1 MKRLLTW
8 GFLCFGWCLLLA
20 RPVTAD
26 SLKLML
32 AGELKDSARAEL
44 LFELGIASV
53 DSDVQTV
60 LDCASQLKSLSERG
74 SHSRAE
80 MWSMNLISLYFRQLG
95 DPASSLYFAELAVQE
110 AEENGDL
117 ALISWA
123 ERQLAMAYVRAG
135 EPETARIYLESSLQK
150 VLVLGG
156 SIPSRT
162 FADFAQFS
170 LRTGDTLR
178 AEQLYLQAI
187 DTANVY
193 DPDANKYNLANL
205 GHLYKESGRINE
217 AIAVLNQSL
226 EILQKENNL
235 GGLTFVHAILGGC
248 YNDLGEHRRALYHH
262 LTSLQSARQQRSFNT
277 TRLATYDVSQDYRY
291 LQQYDS
297 ALYFSDLYI
306 QLSDSFHTALLDNRI
321 TEIQVQNERDREE
334 ERADMASEIDHLEE
348 DNRKNLILAGLAI
361 GFLLAAGLMIFVSFR
376 SRSNRRRNQ
385 QLELEVQARTQDL
398 RATNLKLSQEIA
410 ERRRSESELSTLV
423 YRSSHDI
430 HGPLKSIQGLLYIS
444 RAEVEQ
450 EGSKLKEYMDLM
462 ARKVNQLDS
471 VLSHLVE
478 HISVTEKELI
488 PESVPVAEL
497 WEVLRKDA
505 ENYPGFELQLE
516 DRTEGSIRTDRAACL
531 YILRSLLHN
540 SFVFRNPD
548 MATSNCRVE
557 VKNGAAGY
565 TVEVEDNGL
574 GMEEEV
580 RERAGEMF
588 FRGTL
593 NSEGSGLGLFIVG
606 KILRRMDGS
615 LSIESEVGKGTR
627 VTIQMPHL

>member
-1 MKRLLTW
+1 
-8 GFLCFGWCLLLA
+8 
-20 RPVTAD
+20 
-26 SLKLML
+26 ML